1 MPKLSVIMPV
11 YNTAKFLE
19 RSINSVL
26 NQTFTDFELI
36 LVNDGSKDNSLEI
49 CREFEKKDNRIKV
62 VDKENGG
69 AGSARNAGL
78 AVCSGEFVA
87 FPDSDDWIDPDA
99 YAFCIE
105 KMEVEGLDL
114 LVFGSLNTV
123 YDNDGKVLSV
133 AEGAIDDITVTS
145 REECR
150 ERWAEFVRKYPLDG
164 PSNKMYRGE
173 IARRDDVTFPDIRR
187 MQDGVFNMRYYD
199 KISSVGFV
207 KKYFYHFTQHPSD
220 FQRRKMPA
228 AFLDCAITYHKTA
241 IDMLRSWGLK
251 TKESEILLGE
261 WFSETIEIAALEY
274 LPADKPGFSGVRAHV
289 KSICKN
295 AYVHDF
301 YVGYSKLTK
310 LSKKEKA
317 FLHAW
322 SLPLAYLAAKRNRK

>member
-36 LVNDGSKDNSLEI
+36 LVNDGSKDNSLDV

-133 AEGAIDDITVTS
+133 AEGSADD
-145 REECR
+145 
-150 ERWAEFVRKYPLDG
+150 L
-164 PSNKMYRGE
+164 
-173 IARRDDVTFPDIRR
+173 
-187 MQDGVFNMRYYD
+187 
-199 KISSVGFV
+199 
-207 KKYFYHFTQHPSD
+207 
-220 FQRRKMPA
+220 
-228 AFLDCAITYHKTA
+228 
-241 IDMLRSWGLK
+241 
-251 TKESEILLGE
+251 
-261 WFSETIEIAALEY
+261 
-274 LPADKPGFSGVRAHV
+274 
-289 KSICKN
+289 
-295 AYVHDF
+295 
-301 YVGYSKLTK
+301 
-310 LSKKEKA
+310 
-317 FLHAW
+317 
-322 SLPLAYLAAKRNRK
+322 

>member
-1 MPKLSVIMPV
+1 MPRLSVIMPV
-11 YNTAKFLE
+11 YNTAKFLA
-19 RSINSVL
+19 RSIESVL
-26 NQTFTDFELI
+26 AQTFTDFELI

-49 CREFEKKDNRIKV
+49 CREFEKKDKRIKV
-62 VDKENGG
+62 IDKENGG

-78 AVCSGEFVA
+78 AASSGEFVA
-87 FPDSDDWIDPDA
+87 FPDSDDWIEPDA
-99 YAFCIE
+99 YEFCID
-105 KMEVEGLDL
+105 KMSRENLDL

-123 YDNDGKVLSV
+123 YDGDEVLSV
-133 AEGAIDDITVTS
+133 TKGSAGDFSVTTK
-145 REECR
+145 EECR
-150 ERWAEFVRKYPLDG
+150 SRWAEFVRNYPMDG

-207 KKYFYHFTQHPSD
+207 DKYFYHFTQHPSD
-220 FQRRKMPA
+220 FQRKKMPA

-261 WFSETIEIAALEY
+261 WFSETVEVAALEY
-274 LPADKPGFSGVRAHV
+274 LPADKPGFSGVRAHI

-295 AYVHDF
+295 SYVHDF